1 MKMKPRDRK
10 LGVVKAYKNTEG
22 NTQNEQMH
30 LLGLKGSKK

>member
-1 MKMKPRDRK
+1 MKMKPRDCK

-22 NTQNEQMH
+22 NIQNEQMH